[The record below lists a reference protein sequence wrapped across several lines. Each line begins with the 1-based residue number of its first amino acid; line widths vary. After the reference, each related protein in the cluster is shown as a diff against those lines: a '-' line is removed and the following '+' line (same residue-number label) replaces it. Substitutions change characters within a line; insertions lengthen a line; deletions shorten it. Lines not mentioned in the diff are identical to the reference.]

1 MFVGV
6 LVLFAKELEEVKVE
20 MEEVII
26 ALPDELSI
34 QFERTL
40 GRSINSNGT
49 ILYLSARKYMEHMQ
63 PNQLR
68 EALMKGYVEMS
79 HINLSICGECL
90 HAEYEAEHMVERLVS
105 GG

>member
-1 MFVGV
+1 M
-6 LVLFAKELEEVKVE
+6 FAKELEEVKVE
-20 MEEVII
+20 LEEVII
-26 ALPDELSI
+26 EIPDELVI

-40 GRSINSNGT
+40 GHNIISDGMIT
-49 ILYLSARKYMEHMQ
+49 YLSTRKYVEHMQ

-68 EALMKGYVEMS
+68 EALKKGYVEMS
-79 HINLSICGECL
+79 HINLSICGECS

>member
-1 MFVGV
+1 M
-6 LVLFAKELEEVKVE
+6 FAKELEEV
-20 MEEVII
+20 II
-26 ALPDELSI
+26 EIPDELVI

-40 GRSINSNGT
+40 GHNISSDGT
-49 ILYLSARKYMEHMQ
+49 ITYLSTRKYKEHMQ